1 MKNKKVEL
9 TKEEKI
15 RKEIRERGKKQGIKI
30 GQKLG
35 IMQVAKKMLNVKV
48 NEKVVRE
55 LTGLTE
61 EEIESYSGCSER
73 TQRCLTD
80 CPWPFPGSYINAAS

>member
-30 GQKLG
+30 GQKLV
-35 IMQVAKKMLNVKV
+35 IMQFAKKMLNVKV

-61 EEIESYSGCSER
+61 EEIER
-73 TQRCLTD
+73 
-80 CPWPFPGSYINAAS
+80 IKM

>member
-15 RKEIRERGKKQGIKI
+15 IKEIRERGKKQGIKI

-35 IMQVAKKMLNVKV
+35 IMQVAKKMLNV

-61 EEIESYSGCSER
+61 EEIER
-73 TQRCLTD
+73 
-80 CPWPFPGSYINAAS
+80 IKM

>member
-30 GQKLG
+30 GQKIG
-35 IMQVAKKMLNVKV
+35 FMQVAKKMLNVKV

-61 EEIESYSGCSER
+61 EEIER
-73 TQRCLTD
+73 
-80 CPWPFPGSYINAAS
+80 IKM

>member
-15 RKEIRERGKKQGIKI
+15 RKEIRERGKKQGLKI

-61 EEIESYSGCSER
+61 EEIER
-73 TQRCLTD
+73 
-80 CPWPFPGSYINAAS
+80 IKM

>member
-15 RKEIRERGKKQGIKI
+15 RKEIRERGKKQVIKI

-61 EEIESYSGCSER
+61 EEIER
-73 TQRCLTD
+73 
-80 CPWPFPGSYINAAS
+80 IKM

>member
-15 RKEIRERGKKQGIKI
+15 RKEIRERGKKQVIKI

-35 IMQVAKKMLNVKV
+35 IMQVDKK
-48 NEKVVRE
+48 
-55 LTGLTE
+55 
-61 EEIESYSGCSER
+61 
-73 TQRCLTD
+73 
-80 CPWPFPGSYINAAS
+80 

>member
-30 GQKLG
+30 GQKPDVG
-35 IMQVAKKMLNVKV
+35 
-48 NEKVVRE
+48 
-55 LTGLTE
+55 T
-61 EEIESYSGCSER
+61 
-73 TQRCLTD
+73 
-80 CPWPFPGSYINAAS
+80 

>member
-48 NEKVVRE
+48 NEKGVRE

-61 EEIESYSGCSER
+61 EEIER
-73 TQRCLTD
+73 
-80 CPWPFPGSYINAAS
+80 IKM

>member
-61 EEIESYSGCSER
+61 EEIER
-73 TQRCLTD
+73 
-80 CPWPFPGSYINAAS
+80 IKM

>member
-15 RKEIRERGKKQGIKI
+15 IKEIRERGKKQGIKI

-35 IMQVAKKMLNVKV
+35 IMQVAKKMV

-61 EEIESYSGCSER
+61 EEIER
-73 TQRCLTD
+73 
-80 CPWPFPGSYINAAS
+80 IKM

>member
-15 RKEIRERGKKQGIKI
+15 RKEIRERGKMQGIKI

-61 EEIESYSGCSER
+61 EEIER
-73 TQRCLTD
+73 
-80 CPWPFPGSYINAAS
+80 IKM